1 MPATSQT
8 QVGDTGVN
16 DLPTSGV
23 AILSPSQVIDSL
35 EKAVENAKIS
45 GDLESYESFVGDVV
59 DEDIKYQ
66 IRLCPALAQ
75 KHKERA
81 PTPNVASDA
90 SNITAVVQTI
100 TRSDPFLPPFNSL
113 HVGEMRD
120 ILEDDSVEGYN
131 VLLNKFA
138 LLKGHFLLVIRRAQ
152 PLQHIQFFPGQA
164 PIERLVKAATVE
176 NEARRFAVPQ
186 LPFAAHIKRLDK
198 NVLYAAEIPVDGS
211 STVENSEGVREA
223 VDRLSAEL
231 AMPIMAILDE
241 MQILDLAAR
250 VSRFISRRLRY
261 ANSHWLFHAVGTDNQ
276 QRKLENELQ
285 YDIQI
290 PHSLYW
296 IEILRSTGGVPRAI
310 TGLWAIVR
318 NVGADESSVVQ
329 GREYAVTA
337 VAIPSDGS
345 RIASGSRERKLD
357 CGMRILV
364 SGCSSRFEDT
374 WIGQAIAFSPD
385 NSRLVPGSTNRTL
398 RLWDPD
404 NGRLLEGPLVGHGG
418 WVTAVVFSPDG
429 ARVVSGS
436 WGGKVGIWDAY
447 IGKLLRGSLE
457 CYKTSVM
464 MVAFSPDG
472 SRVFSVSLSKTI
484 HIWDAY
490 TIEPLGELLCGHDYW
505 VSDVAFSPDNLR
517 MASGSTD
524 STIRIRDAAT
534 IQPLGGPLLGHQS
547 SLCAVAISSDG
558 SRTVSGSKVTTIGR
572 PVGQPLLGHTGE
584 VIAVAFSPEGS
595 RIVSG
600 SGGCDYSNMEC
611 REW

>member
-1 MPATSQT
+1 MA
-8 QVGDTGVN
+8 
-16 DLPTSGV
+16 V
-23 AILSPSQVIDSL
+23 AILKRKRKAAQLQRNHGGLHSCSLILLSPTL
-35 EKAVENAKIS
+35 
-45 GDLESYESFVGDVV
+45 LSYEIVAHKFGLS
-59 DEDIKYQ
+59 
-66 IRLCPALAQ
+66 
-75 KHKERA
+75 KH
-81 PTPNVASDA
+81 SHLHHH
-90 SNITAVVQTI
+90 I
-100 TRSDPFLPPFNSL
+100 SL
-113 HVGEMRD
+113 LGC
-120 ILEDDSVEGYN
+120 
-131 VLLNKFA
+131 
-138 LLKGHFLLVIRRAQ
+138 HF
-152 PLQHIQFFPGQA
+152 G
-164 PIERLVKAATVE
+164 
-176 NEARRFAVPQ
+176 ARRFAVPQ

-241 MQILDLAAR
+241 IRNAYTRINRPMILNRQILDLDAR

-296 IEILRSTGGVPRAI
+296 IEILRSTGGVPPAI

-318 NVGADESSVVQ
+318 HVGADESSVVQ
-329 GREYAVTA
+329 GSEYAVTA

-345 RIASGSRERKLD
+345 RIASGSREKKIRLRNAD
-357 CGMRILV
+357 TTAA
-364 SGCSSRFEDT
+364 SRT
-374 WIGQAIAFSPD
+374 LRLGASNCISPD

-398 RLWDPD
+398 RLWGLD
-404 NGRLLEGPLVGHGG
+404 NGQLLGGPLVGHGG
-418 WVTAVVFSPDG
+418 WVTAVVFLPDG

-436 WGGKVGIWDAY
+436 WNGKVGIWDAY
-447 IGKLLRGSLE
+447 IGKLLRESLE